1 MGYKVDTVML
11 LDPQELIFVAGN
23 RIVDERHVG
32 KLKAAISEEN
42 LLHINP
48 IKVNHKGEII
58 DGQHRIRAALEL
70 GLKKVTCLIVGATV
84 HDAQRLNQHS
94 KNWSAMDFANYW
106 AKQGKNDYKE
116 YIEFVQITGINP
128 SVGLEIL
135 STVGGRHMNNFK
147 RGIFRIRSL
156 DYAYRFFD
164 KLELFKPFLPR
175 DYNKRSFIRA
185 LWSVHNS
192 KKFQVEYERLLH
204 KLKIVGL
211 RTTSTTENYLVQ
223 LEEAY
228 NYKVK
233 QEEKV
238 RFTD

>member
-1 MGYKVDTVML
+1 
-11 LDPQELIFVAGN
+11 
-23 RIVDERHVG
+23 
-32 KLKAAISEEN
+32 
-42 LLHINP
+42 
-48 IKVNHKGEII
+48 
-58 DGQHRIRAALEL
+58 
-70 GLKKVTCLIVGATV
+70 
-84 HDAQRLNQHS
+84 
-94 KNWSAMDFANYW
+94 
-106 AKQGKNDYKE
+106 
-116 YIEFVQITGINP
+116 
-128 SVGLEIL
+128 
-135 STVGGRHMNNFK
+135 MNNFK

-164 KLELFKPFLPR
+164 KLELFKPFLLR

-192 KKFQVEYERLLH
+192 KKFQFEYERLLH